1 MAFLFQGAA
10 QEKWMLEA
18 GDYTMSRFAELYGME
33 YLGMAANKKEAKK
46 LAMK

>member
-10 QEKWMLEA
+10 SETDA
-18 GDYTMSRFAELYGME
+18 GSRRLYDEPLCRAYGME

-46 LAMK
+46 LAVK